1 MADKERLLL
10 KCNDTEKLEALLS
23 SNKKRGISDD
33 QTCILTCQDK
43 SGHLLMV
50 PVRVGSLETEDVRK
64 SLAGRFPTDRIMV
77 TDNHNAYPK
86 FAVEEKIHLEQ
97 ISSNEHTKGA
107 FNLSRITALHSNLA
121 AYCNKNKENIPA
133 TIYGLKPD
141 ILWWLRKN
149 KEVSINEK
157 VKKLYEII
165 TDPKLQIDTQYET
178 IKNREITL
186 NTKNLIPK
194 DIKKL

>member
-1 MADKERLLL
+1 MD
-10 KCNDTEKLEALLS
+10 LS
-23 SNKKRGISDD
+23 PI
-33 QTCILTCQDK
+33 
-43 SGHLLMV
+43 
-50 PVRVGSLETEDVRK
+50 
-64 SLAGRFPTDRIMV
+64 F
-77 TDNHNAYPK
+77 
-86 FAVEEKIHLEQ
+86 
-97 ISSNEHTKGA
+97 
-107 FNLSRITALHSNLA
+107 
-121 AYCNKNKENIPA
+121 
-133 TIYGLKPD
+133 
-141 ILWWLRKN
+141 LWWLRKN

>member
-10 KCNDTEKLEALLS
+10 KCNDTEKLEVLLS

-33 QTCILTCQDK
+33 QTCILTCQDR

-50 PVRVGSLETEDVRK
+50 PVGVGSLETEDVRK
-64 SLAGRFPTDRIMV
+64 SLAGRFPTDGIMV
-77 TDNHNAYPK
+77 TDSHKAYPK
-86 FAVEEKIHLEQ
+86 FAAEEKIQLEQ
-97 ISSNEHTKGA
+97 ISSNKHTKGA
-107 FNLSRITALHSNLA
+107 FNLSRINALHSNLA
-121 AYCNKNKENIPA
+121 AYWNKNKENIPA